1 MSVFAALSIRLRLM
15 LMVGVGAGFGL
26 LLLVTALMSFSAF
39 RGDIRQVSGDVA
51 AASRA
56 LALVSSAQSALQ
68 AFWKQLV
75 ELEAPELHA
84 VFKDQARIADI
95 RKLARW

>member
-1 MSVFAALSIRLRLM
+1 MSVFTALSVRSRLM

-26 LLLVTALMSFSAF
+26 LLLATALISFSAF
-39 RGDIRQVSGDVA
+39 RGDVA
-51 AASRA
+51 AASRV

>member
-1 MSVFAALSIRLRLM
+1 
-15 LMVGVGAGFGL
+15 
-26 LLLVTALMSFSAF
+26 LMSFSAF

-68 AFWKQLV
+68 VQQRGLNSMLLRNFMASEFDKGQAEFLAGRQAFWKQLA
-75 ELEAPELHA
+75 ELETPELPA